1 LIFPWDLI
9 DLKEAKE
16 FSMSSQKSLPGG
28 TKQKDH
34 GESQSD
40 KGTVVLERRR
50 HPRINVELPLNY
62 SIVEAKES
70 HGGMIADASEGGLLV
85 YIRERMPIGTYLKI
99 EILFV
104 KGLELTSIK
113 GITKVVWLDLAARES
128 FGEFRYGLQF
138 QSFHEGDL
146 DRLKTLLNE
155 IWRT

>member
-1 LIFPWDLI
+1 LIFSWDLI
-9 DLKEAKE
+9 DFKEAKE
-16 FSMSSQKSLPGG
+16 FSMSPPKILPGG
-28 TKQKDH
+28 TKQKNDDQ
-34 GESQSD
+34 SQSD
-40 KGTVVLERRR
+40 KGTVVVERRR

-85 YIRERMPIGTYLKI
+85 YLTERIPIGTHLKI

-155 IWRT
+155 IGRT

>member
-1 LIFPWDLI
+1 LIFSWDLI
-9 DLKEAKE
+9 DLNEAKE
-16 FSMSSQKSLPGG
+16 FSMSPPKSLPGE

-40 KGTVVLERRR
+40 KGTVVVERRR

-85 YIRERMPIGTYLKI
+85 YLRERIPIGTHLKI

-155 IWRT
+155 VGRT

>member
-1 LIFPWDLI
+1 MSPQKIF
-9 DLKEAKE
+9 
-16 FSMSSQKSLPGG
+16 PGG
-28 TKQKDH
+28 TKQKND

-40 KGTVVLERRR
+40 KGIVVVERRR

-85 YIRERMPIGTYLKI
+85 YLREKIPIGTHLKI

-113 GITKVVWLDLAARES
+113 GITKVVWSDVAARES
-128 FGEFRYGLQF
+128 FGVFRYGLHF

-146 DRLKTLLNE
+146 DRLRNMLKE
-155 IWRT
+155 IGQTYG

>member
-1 LIFPWDLI
+1 
-9 DLKEAKE
+9 
-16 FSMSSQKSLPGG
+16 MSPQKILPGG
-28 TKQKDH
+28 TKQKNH

-40 KGTVVLERRR
+40 KGTVVVERRR

-70 HGGMIADASEGGLLV
+70 HGGMVADASEGGLLV
-85 YIRERMPIGTYLKI
+85 YLRERIPIGTYLKI

-155 IWRT
+155 IGRT